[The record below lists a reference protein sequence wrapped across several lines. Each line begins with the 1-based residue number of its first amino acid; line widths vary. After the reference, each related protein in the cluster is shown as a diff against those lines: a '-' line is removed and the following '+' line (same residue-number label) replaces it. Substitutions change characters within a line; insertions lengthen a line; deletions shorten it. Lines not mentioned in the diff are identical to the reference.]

1 LVDPTVAP
9 VGGSGT
15 CSGSGASVGTVAKPS
30 VEPTKDAEE
39 RKAPVAVAREKRS
52 AAAAAIPDASSPTNA
67 PGGHLPQKKRKVKIE
82 EDGSEGAGTTTQL
95 SASDVCP
102 SAPTEAITI
111 RSTPTFSAPMTPS
124 VPSAAGSSVKKEGI
138 RQECDGKW
146 SASVLH
152 TDGRSYQLGACFET
166 HELATLA
173 LGAFR
178 STLANE
184 SRAAG
189 GRISEA
195 MVKQAREM
203 AHHAVLAKSEKGAS
217 DQK

>member
-1 LVDPTVAP
+1 
-9 VGGSGT
+9 
-15 CSGSGASVGTVAKPS
+15 
-30 VEPTKDAEE
+30 
-39 RKAPVAVAREKRS
+39 
-52 AAAAAIPDASSPTNA
+52 
-67 PGGHLPQKKRKVKIE
+67 
-82 EDGSEGAGTTTQL
+82 
-95 SASDVCP
+95 
-102 SAPTEAITI
+102 
-111 RSTPTFSAPMTPS
+111 M
-124 VPSAAGSSVKKEGI
+124 
-138 RQECDGKW
+138 
-146 SASVLH
+146 H

-203 AHHAVLAKSEKGAS
+203 AHHAVLAKSEKDAS